1 MKSKYSVK
9 LEEIP
14 RPKKQ
19 EEIIYNHICKAKDG
33 LMNTEIVKLTGIGAR
48 RVREATLY
56 LKTVKKIEIGYWRC
70 NHAPIYYKL

>member
-1 MKSKYSVK
+1 MKVKYSVEM
-9 LEEIP
+9 EEIP

-33 LMNTEIVKLTGIGAR
+33 LMNTEIVKLTGFGSR

-56 LKTVKKIEIGYWRC
+56 LKTVRKIKVGYCRC
-70 NHAPIYYKL
+70 HHAPIYYKL